1 MKPKVSTFMEAQ
13 LNIQSTT
20 KATIIQNIRDVF
32 NTRLSITPSKNDLV
46 KAYLNLVAS
55 KGMPGNMPTT
65 NQTNSQS
72 PKTTPKNTH
81 QRQRTATTNWNIRRL
96 PGTETIEFKK
106 PFNGNAYTMVKAM
119 EACLRQAVRE
129 ASPPISILAGWW
141 WSPLSSNFTITL
153 AGCPNTNL
161 VHKYREAILKPFGPN
176 IFNLVPNEGQTR
188 LAFTGVPIYCHK
200 DSSLPTSKE
209 LLMELGRNLPYCDC
223 GIIEGPVWTKA
234 MLEDSKKEK
243 GAFTMILSDPNRK
256 LGGIIWKPA
265 YMFGSRLTVHFAT
278 RFIPFKQC
286 ARCHMLSHT
295 TNECHRPADY
305 VHCHICG
312 QPCHTAAEHR
322 TKCPNVCQ
330 HRGLLCN
337 CPQKCFNCV
346 YANRPGTG
354 HLAIDES
361 CPLKKNMWHTPLSSQ
376 TSDAA
381 QPLPSLVTPPA
392 PPSAPTTKTPARVDD
407 L

>member
-129 ASPPISILAGWW
+129 ASPPICILAG
-141 WSPLSSNFTITL
+141 
-153 AGCPNTNL
+153 
-161 VHKYREAILKPFGPN
+161 
-176 IFNLVPNEGQTR
+176 
-188 LAFTGVPIYCHK
+188 
-200 DSSLPTSKE
+200 
-209 LLMELGRNLPYCDC
+209 
-223 GIIEGPVWTKA
+223 
-234 MLEDSKKEK
+234 
-243 GAFTMILSDPNRK
+243 
-256 LGGIIWKPA
+256 
-265 YMFGSRLTVHFAT
+265 
-278 RFIPFKQC
+278 
-286 ARCHMLSHT
+286 
-295 TNECHRPADY
+295 
-305 VHCHICG
+305 
-312 QPCHTAAEHR
+312 
-322 TKCPNVCQ
+322 
-330 HRGLLCN
+330 
-337 CPQKCFNCV
+337 
-346 YANRPGTG
+346 
-354 HLAIDES
+354 
-361 CPLKKNMWHTPLSSQ
+361 
-376 TSDAA
+376 
-381 QPLPSLVTPPA
+381 
-392 PPSAPTTKTPARVDD
+392 
-407 L
+407 